1 MPQLDL
7 ATFAPQLVWLA
18 ISFFVLYFLMSRIG
32 LPRVAVA
39 IEARRRQR
47 EDDLERASQLRHE
60 AEAVAAAHE
69 RARAAAREQAQATI
83 RETSE
88 RLAAAAAARQRE
100 LSEVLSERIGAAE
113 RDIAAAKERA
123 LGDIHS
129 VAADIAASIASRLIG
144 AAPPQREIAAAV
156 DRVVEERA
164 GG

>member
-1 MPQLDL
+1 MPQLDI
-7 ATFAPQLVWLA
+7 ATFVPQLVWLA

-60 AEAVAAAHE
+60 ADALVAARE
-69 RARAAAREQAQATI
+69 RARFVAREEAQATI

-88 RLAAAAAARQRE
+88 RLAAAAADRQRE
-100 LSEVLSERIGAAE
+100 LSEVLTEHIGAAE

-123 LGDIHS
+123 LSEIHS
-129 VAADIAASIASRLIG
+129 VAADVAVSIAGRLIG
-144 AAPPQREIAAAV
+144 AAPSQHAVAAAV
-156 DRVVEERA
+156 DRVVAERA
-164 GG
+164 G